1 MPKQVHNRTLT
12 VGCSIFFLSRTNL
25 ENLDLS
31 HKTDLDYLDCF
42 EGGKTHRFAEL
53 IALIYLFVECFEG
66 GVLKF

>member
-12 VGCSIFFLSRTNL
+12 VGCSIFFLSKTNQ

-42 EGGKTHRFAEL
+42 EGGKNIILRNQ
-53 IALIYLFVECFEG
+53 
-66 GVLKF
+66 